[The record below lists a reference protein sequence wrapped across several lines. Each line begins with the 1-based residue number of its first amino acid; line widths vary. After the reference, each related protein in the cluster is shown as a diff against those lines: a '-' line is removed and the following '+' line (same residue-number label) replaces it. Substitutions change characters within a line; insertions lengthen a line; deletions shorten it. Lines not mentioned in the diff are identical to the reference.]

1 MLLRRKLK
9 KKEERKKSS
18 IVEIDRESH
27 DCCWVHSRATVC
39 GPVTKGLGVAP
50 TRSLDRSLPGRTGP
64 GTQLSIARSK
74 SQVCYRVH
82 SQDQGLLA
90 CL

>member
-39 GPVTKGLGVAP
+39 GLLPRAWVWHPPGHWTGLCQAELALG
-50 TRSLDRSLPGRTGP
+50 
-64 GTQLSIARSK
+64 
-74 SQVCYRVH
+74 H
-82 SQDQGLLA
+82 S
-90 CL
+90 